1 MKFLKE
7 HKSTLITVIAIGL
20 GLAADFLNGK
30 VNDEKIQET
39 IAEEVKKQLADTF
52 DVNKEK

>member
-7 HKSTLITVIAIGL
+7 HKSTIITVVAIGL

-30 VNDEKIQET
+30 VNDEKMQET
-39 IAEEVKKQLADTF
+39 IAEEVKKQL
-52 DVNKEK
+52 KELAKPEEK